1 MRNYN
6 LGNDYAAQMKFEK
19 ESENV
24 EGNTVR
30 SEGFA
35 KPENEAGKS
44 EAKSEKQEKA
54 QKKKGK
60 AKGK

>member
-24 EGNTVR
+24 GGNTVR

-35 KPENEAGKS
+35 KPENEARP